1 MDVNLYAELAQKIL
15 KEKANYKP
23 ANPNVEIQ
31 TVFDTENN
39 RYLMLHVG
47 WRGESRVYGC
57 VVHIEI
63 KNGKIWI
70 QQDGTED
77 GVANDFIAAGVP
89 KQDIVIGWHYP
100 PVRKY
105 TEFAVG

>member
-1 MDVNLYAELAQKIL
+1 MAINNYADLARKIL
-15 KEKANYKP
+15 REKSSYKP
-23 ANPNVEIQ
+23 ANSNVEIQ
-31 TVFDTENN
+31 TVFDTETN

-57 VVHIEI
+57 VIHLEI
-63 KNGKIWI
+63 KEGKIWI
-70 QQDGTED
+70 QQDGTEN
-77 GVANDFIAAGVP
+77 GVANEFIAAGVP
-89 KQDIVIGWHYP
+89 KQDIVLGWHYP